1 MKCQKCGGESRDNA
15 KFCNKCG
22 TQLPTDE
29 IRKQDPFQLVTRL
42 IMENKTEEL
51 KQILDNGCYDVNTK
65 DGNGATVLYSAIHY
79 KNADAFKLLIR
90 HGANVNIKTN
100 YGITPLMVAAST
112 GHLSFI
118 ELLIKLNA
126 NIFDKDHRGK
136 TAVDYATER
145 NFSHIAEYLINLS
158 NTPIPVPAASPSTPV
173 QNNNPTT
180 TVIDIKQSGQTMVI
194 PKISCKLEFIEG
206 SSSAK
211 ILLLEKNE
219 VTLGRDASNDIVLP
233 EMAVS
238 SKHAKFIKESPI
250 KYKIIDTNSTNG
262 IMINGQVTKEF
273 SLNNGDIIEIRPYK
287 IKFINC

>member
-1 MKCQKCGGESRDNA
+1 
-15 KFCNKCG
+15 
-22 TQLPTDE
+22 
-29 IRKQDPFQLVTRL
+29 
-42 IMENKTEEL
+42 
-51 KQILDNGCYDVNTK
+51 
-65 DGNGATVLYSAIHY
+65 
-79 KNADAFKLLIR
+79 
-90 HGANVNIKTN
+90 
-100 YGITPLMVAAST
+100 
-112 GHLSFI
+112 
-118 ELLIKLNA
+118 
-126 NIFDKDHRGK
+126 
-136 TAVDYATER
+136 
-145 NFSHIAEYLINLS
+145 
-158 NTPIPVPAASPSTPV
+158 
-173 QNNNPTT
+173 
-180 TVIDIKQSGQTMVI
+180 MVI